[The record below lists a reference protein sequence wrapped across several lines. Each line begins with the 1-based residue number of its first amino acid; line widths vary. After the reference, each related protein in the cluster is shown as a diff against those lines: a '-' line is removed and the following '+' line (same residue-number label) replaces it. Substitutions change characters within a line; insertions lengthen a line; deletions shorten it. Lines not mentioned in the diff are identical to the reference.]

1 MGEYQ
6 YVKVSIEE
14 RIAILTIDHPPAN
27 SFDSKT
33 VLDLNAAFDE
43 VSANPEVKA
52 IIITGAGQFAFVAG
66 ADINEINSLKGH
78 DDAKPVVLKG
88 QELFSK
94 IEASPKPVIAAI
106 NAICLGG
113 GNELAMSCHMRI
125 ASDRARFGQPEISLG
140 IIPGWGGTQRLPRYI
155 GKGKAFEL
163 LLTGDMLTAQE
174 AKSIGL
180 VNKVVPAGDVVKE
193 AKGLAKKIVSKSAL
207 PLAAIIDAVNK
218 GMEMD
223 LKDGLLYEAEHFA
236 KLCETHDMREGV
248 GAFLQKRQAKFEDR

>member
-27 SFDSKT
+27 SFDTKT
-33 VLDLNAAFDE
+33 VMDLNAAFDE
-43 VSANPEVKA
+43 VSANREVKA

-180 VNKVVPAGDVVKE
+180 VNKVVPAGDVIKE

-207 PLAAIIDAVNK
+207 PLAAILDAVNK

-223 LKDGLLYEAEHFA
+223 LKDGLLLEAEHFA
-236 KLCETHDMREGV
+236 QLCETHDMREGV

>member
-27 SFDSKT
+27 SFDTQT
-33 VLDLNAAFDE
+33 VMDLNAAFDE
-43 VSANPEVKA
+43 VSENREVKA
-52 IIITGAGQFAFVAG
+52 IIITGAGPNFFVAG
-66 ADINEINSLKGH
+66 ADINEINALKGH
-78 DDAKPVVLKG
+78 DEAKPVVLKG
-88 QELFSK
+88 QELFRK

-125 ASDRARFGQPEISLG
+125 ASDRARVGQPEINLG

-163 LLTGDMLTAQE
+163 LLTGDIINAQ
-174 AKSIGL
+174 
-180 VNKVVPAGDVVKE
+180 E

-207 PLAAIIDAVNK
+207 PLAAIIDSVNK

-236 KLCETHDMREGV
+236 KLCDTHDMREGV
-248 GAFLQKRQAKFEDR
+248 GAFIGKRQAKFEDR